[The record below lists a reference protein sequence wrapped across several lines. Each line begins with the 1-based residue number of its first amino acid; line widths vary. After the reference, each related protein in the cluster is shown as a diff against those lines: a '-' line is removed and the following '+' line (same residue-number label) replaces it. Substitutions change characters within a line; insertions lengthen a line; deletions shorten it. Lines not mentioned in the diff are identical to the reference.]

1 MKKQQEV
8 RGQAK
13 KLKGRVKEAVGI
25 ISGDRKLEN
34 EGSLQRAEGA
44 VQESL
49 GKARR
54 KVGEVLTDLGKAIK
68 K

>member
-1 MKKQQEV
+1 MKQQEA
-8 RGQAK
+8 RGKVK

-34 EGSLQRAEGA
+34 EGSAQRAEGA
-44 VQESL
+44 VEENL

-54 KVGEVLTDLGKAIK
+54 KVGEFLTDLGKTIGK
-68 K
+68 

>member
-1 MKKQQEV
+1 MGQEAHGK
-8 RGQAK
+8 RER
-13 KLKGRVKEAVGI
+13 LKGRVKEAAGI
-25 ISGDRKLEN
+25 ITGDGALERK
-34 EGSLQRAEGA
+34 GARQRAGGA

-54 KVGEVLTDLGKAIK
+54 KVGEFVAVAAKAIK